1 MPTNVRFLQTPS
13 KCVTHPPTQKKS
25 DEGLETETTLRLN
38 SNANCPKKNIKFNW
52 INFSISKFTPV
63 WNDLW
68 GLGHQG
74 STVHC
79 TPISTIVTFTSN
91 APPKKISQVVCNL
104 FSRLLLFYLLFG
116 GADGYSLKCMKLPK
130 STTRFKSPKSCFS
143 IRDCNALGTKSPRI
157 RDSSQ
162 PRQSLG
168 KWPPWSIFCRGPVS
182 RKIRCFRP
190 TLVRIPNINAYF
202 LRGKSHHTRG

>member
-38 SNANCPKKNIKFNW
+38 SNANCPKKTSN
-52 INFSISKFTPV
+52 SI
-63 WNDLW
+63 
-68 GLGHQG
+68 G
-74 STVHC
+74 STFLSQNSPLFGTTFEGWVIRGQLSTAHPSALLSHSHL
-79 TPISTIVTFTSN
+79 TPPQKN
-91 APPKKISQVVCNL
+91 SQVVCNL

-116 GADGYSLKCMKLPK
+116 GAEGYSLKCMKLPK

-162 PRQSLG
+162 LRQSLG
-168 KWPPWSIFCRGPVS
+168 KWPPWSIFFRGPVS

-202 LRGKSHHTRG
+202 LRGKSHHTRR